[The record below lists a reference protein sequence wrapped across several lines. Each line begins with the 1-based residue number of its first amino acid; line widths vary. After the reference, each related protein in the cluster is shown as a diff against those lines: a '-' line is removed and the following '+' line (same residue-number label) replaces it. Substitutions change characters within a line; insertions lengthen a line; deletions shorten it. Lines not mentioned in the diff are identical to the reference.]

1 MAANFT
7 LNLPSVSAYTGLPAF
22 FVGGPAAHSGMLN
35 PLLWNASGQM
45 TPIDSFPYLYNPFP
59 PMFSNTPIFAARAGV
74 GMPFPGQGFGGFGG
88 GFGMNQGFGGGFGM
102 NPGFGGFGGGF
113 GMNPGFGGGFGF
125 FA

>member
-74 GMPFPGQGFGGFGG
+74 GMPFPSAFPTQGFGGFGSFGGFGGFGGGSFGINQGFGGFGG
-88 GFGMNQGFGGGFGM
+88 GFG
-102 NPGFGGFGGGF
+102 
-113 GMNPGFGGGFGF
+113 F